1 MILIDPDGRRAP
13 SAVLLGHRPALRPAT
28 LTNGTYVNG
37 GDGDAAARVVRD
49 LGFIEVAPLRE
60 GVQVRLRPLLVSGPA
75 ATQLFFSLAD
85 MKPNRVVLV
94 RFDDDRQQWRHEIC
108 GDWRHAFERL
118 DALVFADTRGPAYVA
133 TEIDLAEIAGPAG
146 DGLQELHALW
156 ERHGRKLDPASQG
169 ALRRLGLDAMSIL
182 VVAEDDDERF
192 VFRHLGERVDIY
204 GRTWS
209 ASAPGRDME
218 DQPDPVFAARMS
230 ANIRRTAALGR
241 PLFHNVETVVR
252 RATRTSVQMSY
263 RRLALPWRT
272 GDGQVAV
279 STTVLF
285 DQYIEIAE

>member
-13 SAVLLGHRPALRPAT
+13 STVLGSHKGSARPAAVA
-28 LTNGTYVNG
+28 NGTYVNG
-37 GDGDAAARVVRD
+37 GNGDAAAQVVRD

-60 GVQVRLRPLLVSGPA
+60 GVQVRLRPLLVSGSA

-85 MKPNRVVLV
+85 MKPARVVLV
-94 RFDDDRQQWRHEIC
+94 RFDDERQQWRHEIC

-118 DALVFADTRGPAYVA
+118 DSLVFADGKLPSYVA
-133 TEIDLAEIAGPAG
+133 SEIDLAELASSSG

-156 ERHGRKLDPASQG
+156 ERQNHRLDA
-169 ALRRLGLDAMSIL
+169 AARTTLRRLGLDMISVL
-182 VVAEDDDERF
+182 VTADGADERF
-192 VFRHLGERVDIY
+192 VIQHLGERLEIY

-209 ASAPGRDME
+209 ASAAGRDIE

-230 ANIRRTAALGR
+230 ANIRRAAVLGR
-241 PLFHNVETVVR
+241 PLFHNVEAVVR
-252 RATRTSVQMSY
+252 RATRTAVQMSY
-263 RRLALPWRT
+263 RRLTLPWRT
-272 GDGQVAV
+272 SDGRITV